1 MRVREN
7 RATLNASLTM
17 AVTLETRAQ
26 LIRYVVDRLR
36 SKGVQANEAMI
47 HVDHLG
53 FNNRIDWDEYMITV
67 DRYGVFGFIDQPC
80 PDGPRNIEIAGDVEA
95 PGAWPQEQSFAA
107 DIEPAFDVPCARR
120 AG

>member
-17 AVTLETRAQ
+17 AVTLENRAQ

-36 SKGVQANEAMI
+36 SRGVTADERMI
-47 HVDHLG
+47 HVEHLG

-67 DRYGVFGFIDQPC
+67 EGFGVFGFIDQPC
-80 PDGPRNIEIAGDVEA
+80 PDGPRGMEARGD
-95 PGAWPQEQSFAA
+95 WPPEQNFAA
-107 DIEPAFDVPCARR
+107 DIEKAFDVPCRR